1 MVDNRKR
8 IRKLKQYQD
17 LTDDE
22 FNELMDKKSLGVETI
37 KEFEDRIKRKL
48 NEFEEDYDLSDMK
61 VNDKMVLRALA
72 QALIT
77 LEDLENVT
85 YTIRQK
91 GITDSNLM
99 LLDKVSS
106 QMSRIR
112 SDISKMQDDLKI
124 TRKSRKADKEE
135 SVLNYIQD
143 MSEKAKR
150 TYESK
155 MSYIFCPECNMLLGT
170 TWFLFPY
177 ADNKLSFKCKRK
189 LDTGETCK
197 GKAVVSSKELIKK
210 RGSNK
215 PSILPES
222 MK

>member
-1 MVDNRKR
+1 MSNNRKKLR
-8 IRKLKQYQD
+8 HLKQYQD

-22 FNELMDKKSLGVETI
+22 FNELMDKKALGVAPI
-37 KEFEDRIKRKL
+37 KEFEKRIENKIE
-48 NEFEEDYDLSDMK
+48 EFEEDYDLSDMK
-61 VNDKMVLRALA
+61 INDKQTLRNLA

-77 LEDLENVT
+77 LEDLEQFT
-85 YTIRQK
+85 YNLRQQ

-99 LLDKVSS
+99 LHDKITSS
-106 QMSRIR
+106 MTRIR

-135 SVLNYIQD
+135 SVINFIQD
-143 MSEKAKR
+143 MQLKAKQL
-150 TYESK
+150 YEK
-155 MSYIFCPECNMLLGT
+155 RMSYVFCPECSMLLGT
-170 TWFLFPY
+170 TWFLYPY

-197 GKAVVSSKELIKK
+197 GKAVVSSKELMEK
-210 RGSNK
+210 RGTNK

-222 MK
+222 ML